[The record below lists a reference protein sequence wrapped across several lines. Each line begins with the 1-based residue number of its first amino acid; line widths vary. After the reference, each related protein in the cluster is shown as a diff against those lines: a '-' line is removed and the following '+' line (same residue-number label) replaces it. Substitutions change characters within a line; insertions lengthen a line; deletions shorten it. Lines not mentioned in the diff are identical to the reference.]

1 VTIILGG
8 DSLNKTIPH
17 ERTGCQKSVLS
28 KDYIIF
34 KAAAMSGATIM
45 TITLHSWKIKIGL
58 GIIKVKRMLVL
69 AWVELSTRGRTFS
82 IHVPLYKTRCVV

>member
-1 VTIILGG
+1 
-8 DSLNKTIPH
+8 
-17 ERTGCQKSVLS
+17 
-28 KDYIIF
+28 
-34 KAAAMSGATIM
+34 MSGATIM